1 MIWTVKLNLNFDSF
15 IINLKK
21 GNFELTLDTKTF
33 GQFKFFCNISNVFY
47 NFEQIESS
55 GKSVI
60 ELKDASSALFTLIS
74 VLTKNTIDLNSLRW
88 NILANKFII

>member
-1 MIWTVKLNLNFDSF
+1 MELSSNVLKTLKCLSGSYENKPNFTNETYTILIKIVFDSF

-55 GKSVI
+55 GK
-60 ELKDASSALFTLIS
+60 
-74 VLTKNTIDLNSLRW
+74 
-88 NILANKFII
+88 